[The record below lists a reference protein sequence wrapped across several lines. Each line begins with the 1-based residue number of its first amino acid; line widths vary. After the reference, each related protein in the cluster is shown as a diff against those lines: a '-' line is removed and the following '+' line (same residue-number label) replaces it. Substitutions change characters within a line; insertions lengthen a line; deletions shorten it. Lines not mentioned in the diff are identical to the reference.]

1 MERIKSDTWTK
12 FTSMEFQEGFSVYG
26 VQLEL
31 AAQHNREMNGKF
43 EVI

>member
-1 MERIKSDTWTK
+1 
-12 FTSMEFQEGFSVYG
+12 MEFQEGFSVYG

-43 EVI
+43 EVIWKTLQPIAH